1 MFILRV
7 FLKSTGLYSKM
18 AFVQFGLWLDGVASA
33 NFLCPLGG
41 LSTTHTSSLLWVWYH
56 LYLFS
61 LSLIKIL
68 FSVQKNR
75 LKW

>member
-33 NFLCPLGG
+33 TFLCPLGG
-41 LSTTHTSSLLWVWYH
+41 LSTTRTSSLLWV
-56 LYLFS
+56 
-61 LSLIKIL
+61 
-68 FSVQKNR
+68 
-75 LKW
+75 